1 MGFPFYLKLYLL
13 TIPIFFLIDIIW
25 LGSLAKKFYGDNIG
39 HLLSEKV
46 NWKAALGFY
55 FIYIVGILFYAV
67 VPALEDGNWQKAL
80 LLGSAFGFFT
90 YATYDLTNLATLKNW
105 SVKVVVVDIVWGMIL
120 CGVVAAVSFQVA
132 KWLL

>member
-1 MGFPFYLKLYLL
+1 MSFPFYLQLYLL
-13 TIPIFFLIDIIW
+13 TIPIFFLIDMIW

-46 NWKAALGFY
+46 NWKAALVFY

>member
-1 MGFPFYLKLYLL
+1 MSFPFYLQLYLF

-46 NWKAALGFY
+46 NWKAALVFY
-55 FIYIVGILFYAV
+55 FIYIVGIIFYAV
-67 VPALEDGNWQKAL
+67 VPALEDGNWQEAF

-105 SVKVVVVDIVWGMIL
+105 PVKVVVVDIVWGMIL
-120 CGVVAAVSFQVA
+120 CGVVAAASFQVA

>member
-1 MGFPFYLKLYLL
+1 MSIAFYLKLYAL
-13 TIPIFFLIDIIW
+13 TIPVFFLIDMIW

-46 NWKAALGFY
+46 NRKAAILFY
-55 FIYIVGILFYAV
+55 IIYIVGIIYYSVA
-67 VPALEDGNWQKAL
+67 PNIESGDWQDAL
-80 LLGSAFGFFT
+80 LQGSTFGFFT

-105 SVKVVVVDIVWGMIL
+105 SIKVVIVDIAWGMIL
-120 CGVVAAVSFQVA
+120 CGTVAAISFQIA

>member
-1 MGFPFYLKLYLL
+1 MSFPFYLKLYLL

-46 NWKAALGFY
+46 NWKAALVFY

>member
-1 MGFPFYLKLYLL
+1 MTVAFYLKLYLL
-13 TIPIFFLIDIIW
+13 TIPIFFLIDMIW
-25 LGSLAKKFYGDNIG
+25 LGSLAKKFYGDNVG

-46 NWKAALGFY
+46 NWKAALVFY
-55 FIYIVGILFYAV
+55 FMYIVGILFYSV
-67 VPALEDGNWQKAL
+67 VPSLEDGDWQKAF

-105 SVKVVVVDIVWGMIL
+105 SVKVVIVDIVWGIIL
-120 CGVVAAVSFQVA
+120 CGTVAAISFKMA

>member
-46 NWKAALGFY
+46 NWKAALVFY

-67 VPALEDGNWQKAL
+67 VPALEDGNWQKSL

>member
-46 NWKAALGFY
+46 NWKAALVFY

>member
-1 MGFPFYLKLYLL
+1 MSIVFYLKLYLL
-13 TIPIFFLIDIIW
+13 TIPIFFLIDMIW

-46 NWKAALGFY
+46 NWKAAAVFY
-55 FIYIVGILFYAV
+55 FIYIVGILFYSV
-67 VPALEDGNWQKAL
+67 VPALENGGWQRAL
-80 LLGSAFGFFT
+80 LLGSTFGFFT

-105 SVKVVVVDIVWGMIL
+105 SVKVVLVDIVWGMIL
-120 CGVVAAVSFQVA
+120 CGAVAAASFQVA